1 MRADIQLNERAAA
14 ISEQLVAQFEK
25 IYDEELGLDI
35 YNLGFLYGIQ
45 LDEAGHCEV
54 TMTFSE
60 MGCGCLT
67 DMPKDIEAALIKI
80 PVIKTVNVEVVWE
93 PSWTL
98 TRISRMGRIAL
109 GISVAHRTA

>member
-1 MRADIQLNERAAA
+1 MRDDIRLNKRAAA
-14 ISEQLVAQFEK
+14 ISDQLVAQFEK

-35 YNLGFLYGIQ
+35 YNLGFLYGIE
-45 LDEAGHCEV
+45 LDDAGNCQV

-67 DMPKDIEAALIKI
+67 DMPQTIEAALTQLPAIKA
-80 PVIKTVNVEVVWE
+80 VTVEVVWE

-98 TRISRMGRIAL
+98 TRISRLGRIAL
-109 GISVAHRTA
+109 GISVAHRA